1 MATLFETFAMRFARC
16 VDLFRDPNA
25 KEAQKAEFRA
35 VLGLLADAPVT
46 LRAAGGGG
54 GGGIEVNGVACAGP
68 AIAALAQRLDLH
80 GVAEIAIPA
89 APPPAELFALFR
101 ILADQPSLDDVPARL
116 AAAGAGRIRVTNAGE
131 GQTAAPVPPPPPG
144 AQAPGAAPESFRP
157 AEPVIPS
164 PEGAARAAPTLGTTG
179 ILRGEAWRDIP
190 SVPLTGVPLVMHDPP
205 PPPAA
210 DALPGAAA
218 PPPAAPDQGA
228 RSAGAPPPGSS
239 SPVAG
244 AEAPGAGPQP
254 GPRPG
259 HHPGPELAAAA
270 PLPPEAAAALAA
282 LERMPGGPGVPD
294 QLAVLVHAAEA
305 ALQQSRAERLL
316 AIVTGL
322 VRIEQRLP
330 EASGMRRQYAIA
342 LRRIGSRRAL
352 EALGQLVAVPGHRA
366 AAVAA
371 LRRYGS
377 DAVEVLLAQLVAAPA
392 MAERRAVF
400 DALRQMQEGTDQL
413 VHMLD
418 HHEWFVVRNVAELVG
433 ELEVEQAVPALA
445 RRLEHPDERV
455 RKAVALAL
463 AKIGTRSAVEP
474 LRRALRDRSPD
485 VRVHVAL
492 GIGGRRAAA
501 LAMPLVAALD
511 EEKDEAVQ
519 RELILALGRIG
530 SPDAV
535 QALIRFAQPSGRLF
549 GRRPTA
555 VRVAAV
561 EALRLAATAPALGTL
576 EGLCGDS
583 DRQVRAA
590 ARAAVAELG
599 RKP

>member
-1 MATLFETFAMRFARC
+1 
-16 VDLFRDPNA
+16 V
-25 KEAQKAEFRA
+25 
-35 VLGLLADAPVT
+35 
-46 LRAAGGGG
+46 
-54 GGGIEVNGVACAGP
+54 
-68 AIAALAQRLDLH
+68 
-80 GVAEIAIPA
+80 
-89 APPPAELFALFR
+89 
-101 ILADQPSLDDVPARL
+101 
-116 AAAGAGRIRVTNAGE
+116 AGAG
-131 GQTAAPVPPPPPG
+131 
-144 AQAPGAAPESFRP
+144 
-157 AEPVIPS
+157 
-164 PEGAARAAPTLGTTG
+164 
-179 ILRGEAWRDIP
+179 
-190 SVPLTGVPLVMHDPP
+190 
-205 PPPAA
+205 
-210 DALPGAAA
+210 
-218 PPPAAPDQGA
+218 
-228 RSAGAPPPGSS
+228 
-239 SPVAG
+239 
-244 AEAPGAGPQP
+244 APGAGPGP
-254 GPRPG
+254 G
-259 HHPGPELAAAA
+259 PGPELALAA
-270 PLPPEAAAALAA
+270 PLPPDAAAALAA
-282 LERMPGGPGVPD
+282 LERMPGGSGVPD
-294 QLAVLVHAAEA
+294 QLAVLVHTAEA

-330 EASGMRRQYAIA
+330 ESSGMRRQYAIA

-366 AAVAA
+366 GAVAA
-371 LRRYGS
+371 LRRYGP

-433 ELEVEQAVPALA
+433 ELEMEQAVPALA

-530 SPDAV
+530 SPEAV

-576 EGLCGDS
+576 EGLCDDS

-599 RKP
+599 RKR